1 MQNLL
6 QPEPIIILV
15 NPLTP
20 MGNKPSSNADA
31 ERKKMKVDSDGS
43 HEEAAATQQKNE
55 EQQEQ
60 EDDEQFLA
68 NNPIQRLFALL
79 RRDLV
84 DVDAVK
90 EIVNG
95 GNIDLN
101 TPDVA
106 PTIPENANLKD
117 PQVQKLLRRIQNR
130 TYLGDYALH
139 LLVGRPS
146 SQNTPE
152 LVDLVKLFFLKEHPM
167 NARNILGSTPLHR
180 ACAAGNAA
188 MAAALISWGS
198 SADAAN
204 NMNLTALH
212 MACYAGHTEVV
223 KLLLQNGCAKQITFK
238 SDMGL
243 APCDFILN
251 DEILQLLKSAHK
263 QHKAGGVVAD

>member
-1 MQNLL
+1 
-6 QPEPIIILV
+6 
-15 NPLTP
+15 
-20 MGNKPSSNADA
+20 MGNSHSASDNNSD
-31 ERKKMKVDSDGS
+31 ERKKVIDSETSEDK
-43 HEEAAATQQKNE
+43 EPEQKTE
-55 EQQEQ
+55 

-79 RRDLV
+79 RRDQV

-106 PTIPENANLKD
+106 PTLPDNADLKD
-117 PQVQKLLRRIQNR
+117 PQVQKILRRIQNR

-139 LLVGRPS
+139 LLVGRPVTH
-146 SQNTPE
+146 NTPE
-152 LVDLVKLFFLKEHPM
+152 VIDLVKLFFLKEHPM

-180 ACAAGNAA
+180 ACAAGNAP
-188 MAAALISWGS
+188 MAAALISWGA

-212 MACYAGHTEVV
+212 MSCYAGHTDVV

-251 DEILQLLKSAHK
+251 DEILNLFKSAHK
-263 QHKAGGVVAD
+263 QHKTGGVTPVAN